1 MWRGGRDAE
10 EEGEANRV
18 SATERCNSNVHSRA
32 VSVADVHKSLP
43 SSAAS
48 FTRRASTTSVQRY
61 CPRMEPLL
69 LPTNASSAQPQRS
82 IAAPWRRSWLACTT
96 ALGVRYYGQRSIAG
110 PQRWRWPIPPSFAV
124 TYLLCAASLALP
136 LTARGVIFNRQ
147 LGLARRP
154 EVLSTY
160 YLAEWAT
167 DLSAPLIGW
176 LTDRA
181 GPTVRRT
188 TVVASLV
195 ANLCFMVC
203 FAAGLVHSIG
213 SLYGL
218 GLAAASTHSFAKS
231 ALNGALVAHRG
242 TRHNEGIRGG
252 SGDTSEARSRQ
263 AAALVCMTTG
273 DLLAFATSTGLE
285 SLHASPA
292 LVFSLTA
299 GLVAVAACAAFFLP
313 LPSQAKASSAARL
326 ASSGTRRPNLAP
338 RSLSP
343 IFEVTASAV
352 VTDGDDAASSVSGG
366 SSNRG
371 PQAAVVTY
379 LRTPAGTRCDVTIT
393 TDAGFQS
400 YAVDAGGILH
410 SADAIAGA
418 SADAIAARSARASSD
433 ATDAGPAPITRFGFG
448 SAALLACATVV
459 YMLPPTSF
467 DTVDSYMYR
476 PGQHEVSTWLLS
488 ARQLSG
494 MVGSLVGISFMWRL
508 DLPLYRS
515 LPVGALAFALG
526 SLSQLWLLS
535 VQDLNSAGTGWL
547 LLQSALQSALEYC
560 GLVPIYGLAAAAAVA
575 GGEGAGFGLVQAAN
589 AGGGEAAGAIAIIC
603 VRALGIGEP
612 PGRSWARLPLFVGLC
627 AACKLAVVPVA
638 LLLVVGRQRLLKRGE
653 SLGL

>member
-1 MWRGGRDAE
+1 MAGNG
-10 EEGEANRV
+10 
-18 SATERCNSNVHSRA
+18 
-32 VSVADVHKSLP
+32 P
-43 SSAAS
+43 SDCSG
-48 FTRRASTTSVQRY
+48 
-61 CPRMEPLL
+61 MEPLL
-69 LPTNASSAQPQRS
+69 LFNATSADRSCGAESQPQRS
-82 IAAPWRRSWLACTT
+82 IAGPWRRRLLACTV
-96 ALGVRYYGQRSIAG
+96 ALGMHHSPWRC
-110 PQRWRWPIPPSFAV
+110 RWPIPPPFAV

-136 LTARGVIFNRQ
+136 LTARGVMFNRQ

-160 YLAEWAT
+160 YLVEWAT
-167 DLSAPLIGW
+167 DLSSPLIGW

-181 GPTVRRT
+181 GPSRRRT
-188 TVVASLV
+188 TVVACLV
-195 ANLCFMVC
+195 ANLCFMAC
-203 FAAGLVHSIG
+203 FAAGLVYSIS

-218 GLAAASTHSFAKS
+218 GLAAAFTHSFAKA

-242 TRHNEGIRGG
+242 TQHNEGTWGG

-273 DLLAFATSTGLE
+273 DLLAFAASTGLE

-299 GLVAVAACAAFFLP
+299 ALVAIAACAAFFLP
-313 LPSQAKASSAARL
+313 LPSQAAASTVAPPLASLSPLTTARL
-326 ASSGTRRPNLAP
+326 ASTSSASGPLRSHHPTHLAP

-343 IFEVTASAV
+343 IFEVTASAAV
-352 VTDGDDAASSVSGG
+352 DGDDAASSVSSGG
-366 SSNRG
+366 SPNRG
-371 PQAAVVTY
+371 RQAAVVTY
-379 LRTPAGTRCDVTIT
+379 LRTSAGTRCDVTIA
-393 TDAGFQS
+393 TDS
-400 YAVDAGGILH
+400 GGNLH
-410 SADAIAGA
+410 GT
-418 SADAIAARSARASSD
+418 DAIAAPAARNVRASSD
-433 ATDAGPAPITRFGFG
+433 ATSTEPVPINRFGFG
-448 SAALLACATVV
+448 SAALLACATAV

-467 DTVDSYMYR
+467 DTVGSYMYR
-476 PGQHEVSTWLLS
+476 PGQHELSTWLLS

-508 DLPLYRS
+508 DLPLYHS

-535 VQDLNSAGTGWL
+535 VPDLSSASTGWL

-575 GGEGAGFGLVQAAN
+575 GREGAGFGLVKAAS
-589 AGGGEAAGAIAIIC
+589 AGGGQAAGVIAIVC

-627 AACKLAVVPVA
+627 AACKLAVVPIA

-653 SLGL
+653 SVGPGRSVRL